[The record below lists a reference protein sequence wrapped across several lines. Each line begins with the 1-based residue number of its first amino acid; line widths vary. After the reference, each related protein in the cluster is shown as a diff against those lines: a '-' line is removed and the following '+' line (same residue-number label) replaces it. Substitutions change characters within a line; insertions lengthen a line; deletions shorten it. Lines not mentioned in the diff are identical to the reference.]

1 MWGKDHL
8 DFFFSLSV
16 KVNTSESLRT
26 WLLSYSINCGI
37 QTRGFYI
44 LELTEF
50 GSILLMHHLHIWN
63 RISVNYIFILT
74 R

>member
-8 DFFFSLSV
+8 DFFSLSV

-37 QTRGFYI
+37 QTRGFYN

-50 GSILLMHHLHIWN
+50 GSILLMCTCIIYTFGIEFRLIT
-63 RISVNYIFILT
+63 YLF
-74 R
+74 